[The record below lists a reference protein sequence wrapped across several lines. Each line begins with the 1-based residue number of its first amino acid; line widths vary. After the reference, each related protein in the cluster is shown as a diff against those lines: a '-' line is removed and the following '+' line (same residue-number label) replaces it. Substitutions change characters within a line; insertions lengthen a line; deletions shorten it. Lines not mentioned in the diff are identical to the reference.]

1 MGNWLNDW
9 IGQWIDQLG
18 LTDAWIL
25 LVTVPLSLIQGF
37 VGAFPFSTIIF
48 IHVVTLGVRDGLL
61 ASWMSGTLSAI
72 FVFWVCRSLFG
83 ERFNRKWGHKLN
95 RYEKWQSAFNRYGVW
110 AIIFLRTL
118 PIMPNNLIS
127 FMSSISPI
135 RMTTYIWSSIIGNLS
150 HIWLFGILSASLI
163 FPDTRID
170 LLIRSYIGFCLVL
183 LAIFFIIR
191 YRDHRSGRK
200 NTGDRQP
207 HGKRS
212 V

>member
-18 LTDAWIL
+18 FTDFGIL
-25 LVTVPLSLIQGF
+25 LVTVPLGLVQGF
-37 VGAFPFSTIIF
+37 AGVFPFSTLIF
-48 IHVVTLGVRDGLL
+48 IHVATLGVRDGLL
-61 ASWMSGTLSAI
+61 ASWMTGTLSAI
-72 FVFWVCRSLFG
+72 VVFMVCRSLFG
-83 ERFNRKWGHKLN
+83 ERFNRKWGHKLS

-118 PIMPNNLIS
+118 PVMPNNLIS

-135 RMTTYIWSSIIGNLS
+135 HTSAYIWSSVIGNLS

-163 FPDTRID
+163 FPDMRID
-170 LLIRSYIGFCLVL
+170 VLIRSYICFCLVL
-183 LAIFFIIR
+183 LAVFAVNR
-191 YRDHRSGRK
+191 YRDYRLGLRNKGASPPY
-200 NTGDRQP
+200 DQ
-207 HGKRS
+207 RS